1 MCLAYLTFYPQVE
14 WLSQLCNYIPSGKVT
29 RKEVKNAEFV
39 TEFGKPGNCS
49 ASSPTSSPTST
60 STSLTS
66 SPTSTSTSPKN
77 ISGNSRSR
85 SPTSFTSGIS
95 SSFHTNTEL
104 LQKVSVM
111 LIVFVACL

>member
-60 STSLTS
+60 STS
-66 SPTSTSTSPKN
+66 PKN